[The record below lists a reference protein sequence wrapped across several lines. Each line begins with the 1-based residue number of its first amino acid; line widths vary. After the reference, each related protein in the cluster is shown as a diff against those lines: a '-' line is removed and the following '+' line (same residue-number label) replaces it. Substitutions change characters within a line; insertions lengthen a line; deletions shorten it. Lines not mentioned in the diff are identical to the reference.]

1 MQMNR
6 LPRAARGLRLIGA
19 LSLVSLLFLAA
30 HPALRHHVSPLPCG
44 FHAITGLPCLFCG
57 GTRALNALIHRD
69 FSSAWYLNPLA
80 FPTAALA
87 ALALAVWLTE
97 AATGIQIASWS
108 PRLQSAAR
116 WLPILLV
123 PAAAWW
129 GLHIY
134 LALATPKPELAD
146 FRNPIAAKA
155 RDLIRGAD
163 SEPNQTPAEPPD
175 PHRPGK

>member
-19 LSLVSLLFLAA
+19 LSLVSLLILAA
-30 HPALRHHVSPLPCG
+30 HPALRRHLSPLPCG

-57 GTRALNALIHRD
+57 GTRALNALVHGD
-69 FSSAWYLNPLA
+69 FPSAWYLNPLT
-80 FPTAALA
+80 FPSAALA

-97 AATGIQIASWS
+97 AATGFRIARWS
-108 PRLQSAAR
+108 QRLQPATR

-155 RDLIRGAD
+155 RDLIRGTA
-163 SEPNQTPAEPPD
+163 SHSSRSPSQPPD
-175 PHRPGK
+175 RQLPGK